1 MRLRTGD
8 GSGHDC
14 FFAGLLQVCEQQER
28 REHIL
33 SNKETFLKGTLILA
47 AAALVARVLGLVQ
60 RVPLEHLLGSVGNA
74 SFTIAN
80 NAYLMLL
87 TVATAG
93 IPSTL
98 SKMVS
103 ERYALNRP
111 SEARRVYQ
119 AALLFAA
126 VAGIVITAVLYFG
139 APYFA
144 KHVAGVPQSAL
155 AIQAL
160 APALLLF
167 PAIAMMRGYFQGRG
181 NMTAGGISQ
190 IVEQVAR
197 VATAIILAFII
208 LKLGYGDREVA
219 AGASFGGVMGS
230 IAALAVMLYYT
241 VKLRRQD
248 HKDRQ
253 EQFQEES
260 SALPMLRIYKDIF
273 TLSIPIVLS
282 SLTVPAVYFIDTSIV
297 VRLLSGQ
304 IGLDQA
310 TTQLGYLGSRAQSV
324 AGIPPI
330 LAIALSTSLIPI
342 ISAAFARKDERH
354 LQNQMTLALRIS
366 ILTGMPIVL
375 ALCVTAYSINGLLFS
390 SLGGSG
396 IIAVLTLG
404 TIFQITMMTSNSILI
419 GMGKPRISMV
429 NVMFGILVK
438 SVASWLLAGWLG
450 IYGILA
456 ATGLCFLVITLLNL
470 RVLKGIVSF
479 SIMGRRWAGFLVTV
493 VVSGAIGYG
502 VNEACIP
509 LVHFMPARIAFLI
522 ACCIAGGVVLVCYLV
537 LLVVLGVLRSD
548 ELSNYPR
555 ILQKVLR
562 PLMRLQRGFSGQQG

>member
-14 FFAGLLQVCEQQER
+14 FAELLHACQQQER
-28 REHIL
+28 RERIL
-33 SNKETFLKGTLILA
+33 SNKETFLRGTLILA

-111 SEARRVYQ
+111 SEARRVYH

-126 VAGIVITAVLYFG
+126 AAGIIITVVLYFG

-144 KHVAGVPQSAL
+144 EKVAGVPQSAL

-197 VATAIILAFII
+197 VATAILLAFII

-230 IAALAVMLYYT
+230 FGALAVMLYYT
-241 VKLRRQD
+241 VKMRRQ
-248 HKDRQ
+248 DRQ

-260 SALPMLRIYKDIF
+260 SALPMMRIYKDIF

-282 SLTVPAVYFIDTSIV
+282 SLTVPAVNFIDTSIV
-297 VRLLSGQ
+297 VRLLSVQ
-304 IGLDQA
+304 IGLEQA
-310 TTQLGYLGSRAQSV
+310 TTQLGYLGARAQSV

-330 LAIALSTSLIPI
+330 LAIALSQSLIPI
-342 ISAAFARKDERH
+342 ISAAFARKDEQH

-429 NVMFGILVK
+429 NVIVGIVVK
-438 SVASWLLAGWLG
+438 LVASWLLAGWLG
-450 IYGILA
+450 IYGIIA

-479 SIMGRRWAGFLVTV
+479 SIMGRRWAGFLTAV
-493 VVSGAIGYG
+493 VLSGVIGYG
-502 VNEACIP
+502 VNEACIL
-509 LVHFMPARIAFLI
+509 LVHIMPARVAFFI
-522 ACCIAGGVVLVCYLV
+522 ACCIAGAAVLVCYLV
-537 LLVVLGVLRSD
+537 LLVLLRVLRRD
-548 ELSNYPR
+548 ELGNYPR
-555 ILQKVLR
+555 VLQKVLR
-562 PLMRLQRGFSGQQG
+562 PLMRLQRESTGQRG

>member
-1 MRLRTGD
+1 M
-8 GSGHDC
+8 
-14 FFAGLLQVCEQQER
+14 
-28 REHIL
+28 

-111 SEARRVYQ
+111 SEARRVYH

-126 VAGIVITAVLYFG
+126 AAGIIITLVLYFG

-144 KHVAGVPQSAL
+144 EHVAGVPQSAL

-197 VATAIILAFII
+197 VATAILLAFII
-208 LKLGYGDREVA
+208 LKLGYGDREIA

-230 IAALAVMLYYT
+230 IGALAVMLYYT

-248 HKDRQ
+248 RQDRQ

-260 SALPMLRIYKDIF
+260 SPLPMLRIYKDIF

-282 SLTVPAVYFIDTSIV
+282 SLTVPAVNFIDTSIV

-304 IGLDQA
+304 IGLDMA

-330 LAIALSTSLIPI
+330 LAIALSQSLIPI

-429 NVMFGILVK
+429 NVMVGIVVK
-438 SVASWLLAGWLG
+438 FVASWLLAGWLG
-450 IYGILA
+450 IYGIIG

-479 SIMGRRWAGFLVTV
+479 SIMGRRWAGFLTAV

-502 VNEACIP
+502 VNEACIL
-509 LVHFMPARIAFLI
+509 LVQLMSARVAFFI
-522 ACCIAGGVVLVCYLV
+522 ACCIAGAVVLVCYLV
-537 LLVVLGVLRSD
+537 LLVVLGVLRRD
-548 ELSNYPR
+548 ELGNYPR

-562 PLMRLQRGFSGQQG
+562 PLMRLQRQSSGQQG

>member
-1 MRLRTGD
+1 M
-8 GSGHDC
+8 
-14 FFAGLLQVCEQQER
+14 
-28 REHIL
+28 

-103 ERYALNRP
+103 ERYALDRP
-111 SEARRVYQ
+111 SEAQRVYQ

-282 SLTVPAVYFIDTSIV
+282 SLTVPAVNFIDTSIV

-438 SVASWLLAGWLG
+438 FVASWLLAGWLG

-509 LVHFMPARIAFLI
+509 LVQFMPARIAFLI

-548 ELSNYPR
+548 ELGNYPR